1 MLKVLIVD
9 DEPFVRQGLKDI
21 IDWKKY
27 GFALC
32 GEAENGLNAISM
44 IEMHHPHIV
53 ITDIKMPGID
63 GLELV
68 RKATKELQTSAKF
81 IILSGY
87 EDFKYA
93 RTAIQLN
100 VKGYLLKPVEEDEL
114 ITVLLNM
121 KEEINDEREKEKKH
135 FESIRALASE
145 TIKSLI
151 QGNANSDDLVN
162 AQQWLGVYEDE
173 ELYYVIIDI
182 DDYYQCLKEVDADQ
196 GLLDCA
202 DIENI
207 LYDALGREN
216 SLNVYR
222 EHIYRYGIVV
232 NKSILQKFGNEIS
245 ELVGVIYRKFVET
258 EKASVSVFVGKGVTN
273 AAELKMSYDTCHEA
287 MSYQH
292 LRPENNVIYYDEVKD
307 VSFSYDLGN
316 IEFFPKLLEAIE
328 NNMQDEI
335 SMLVDNIFIE
345 MQQKNIDPE
354 IIKAYMIKFELEFI
368 KIVSEMSG
376 DASEILRKNTI
387 SNIRERKMHVYK
399 AEFIRF
405 CTESANYYKALKDKK
420 SNGLMYEIEKYIQK
434 NYNSDI
440 SLKSIAEIFYI
451 NPVYLGQ
458 LFKKNFGAYFNDYLN
473 QLRIE
478 EAMKLLRRTDLKVY
492 EVAQSVGYLDTNYF
506 ICKFEKYCS
515 MTPSQYKKSCS

>member
-27 GFALC
+27 GFSLC
-32 GEAENGLNAISM
+32 GEAENGLNAINM
-44 IEMHHPHIV
+44 IEMYHPHIV

-68 RKATKELQTSAKF
+68 RKASKELQTSTKF

-121 KEEINDEREKEKKH
+121 KEEINAEREKEKKH
-135 FESIRALASE
+135 FDSIKALASE

-151 QGNANSDDLVN
+151 FGNADADDLVN
-162 AQQWLGVYEDE
+162 AKQWLGACDNE

-196 GLLDCA
+196 GLLDCS

-207 LYDALGREN
+207 IYEVLGRDN
-216 SLNVYR
+216 SLNIYL

-232 NKSILQKFGNEIS
+232 NKSILQNFNYKIE
-245 ELVGVIYRKFVET
+245 ELVDTLYNKFSET
-258 EKASVSVFVGKGVTN
+258 EKVSVSIFVGAGVMN
-273 AAELKMSYDTCHEA
+273 AAELKTSYDSCHEA
-287 MSYQH
+287 MNYQH
-292 LRPENNVIYYDEVKD
+292 LSSENNVIYYDEVKD
-307 VSFSYDLGN
+307 LSFSYDLSN
-316 IEFFPKLLEAIE
+316 IEFFSKLLEAIE

-335 SMLVDNIFIE
+335 ILHVDSIFKE
-345 MQQKNIDPE
+345 MQEKHIDPE
-354 IIKAYMIKFELEFI
+354 IIKAYIIKFELEFI

-387 SNIRERKMHVYK
+387 ANTKDRKMHICK
-399 AEFIRF
+399 SEFIRF
-405 CTESANYYKALKDKK
+405 CTESANYYKALKDRK

-434 NYNSDI
+434 NYNTDI
-440 SLKSIAEIFYI
+440 SLKSLAEVFYI
-451 NPVYLGQ
+451 NSVYLGQ
-458 LFKKNFGAYFNDYLN
+458 LFKKNFGAYFSDYLN

-478 EAMKLLRRTDLKVY
+478 EAMRLLRRTDLKVY
-492 EVAQSVGYLDTNYF
+492 EVAQSVGYIDTNYF

-515 MTPSQYKKSCS
+515 MTPSQYKRSCS